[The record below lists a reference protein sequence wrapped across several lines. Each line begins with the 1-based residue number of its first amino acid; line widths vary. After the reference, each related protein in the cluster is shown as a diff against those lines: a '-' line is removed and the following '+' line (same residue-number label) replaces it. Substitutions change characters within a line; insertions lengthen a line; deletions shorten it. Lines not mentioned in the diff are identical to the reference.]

1 MSLSALPGPSSPE
14 PTTDEVE
21 EEQQLYES
29 LLDKHIER
37 KVNASLRR
45 TLQQESRRGDAP
57 SPSPPTGS
65 SYGPHAGGEAHQP
78 KVIGEI
84 IPWFDPE
91 NQSCVVTSW
100 VQKIEQLG
108 AIHRWSDY
116 EKICYMQLRLKGA
129 ARDWFN
135 RLTDYDK
142 TWEEWKA
149 LLQHAFPRCVDYATT
164 LEELV
169 ARKKLPNAPKIH
181 PVGGKLL
188 CTPGGVLDA
197 TSPVIF
203 LTNVGE
209 EAIQVK
215 AGRLVGR
222 CESCQEAESSAVL
235 GVSVSEKS
243 LPIVLGDVDYD
254 KSLSHSERDQLFA
267 LLNRWSSCF
276 ANSTKDLNAVK
287 GEGIEITLCE
297 GTQPVCYR
305 PYKLPLKEREYVREK
320 VKDLLDAGIIRE
332 SVSNFASPVIL
343 VKKKTGDYRLC
354 VDYRALNK
362 KTVKNIYPMP
372 NIEEQLTKLAGKV
385 YFTSLDCSQG
395 FHQIPVN
402 PNSIE
407 KTAFITPD
415 GHYEYMKM
423 PFGLVNAPSVFQRFV
438 DKALGPLR
446 YEQVL
451 VYMDDLLLPS
461 SSVEEGLQL
470 LNQVFELLDKAGLK
484 LNLKKCSFLKT
495 EIEYLGHHIGS
506 GGITPGMK
514 KTAAVDNFKRP
525 TSVHEVRQF
534 LGLAG
539 YFRKFIRG
547 FASIAFPLTELIK
560 KDNPWCWTDSQEK
573 AFAELKRALVNRP
586 ILVPYHN
593 NLETQLHT
601 DASVRGIG
609 GMLLQVQ
616 PDQTLKPVAYFSRV
630 TTPAERVYH
639 SYELETIAVV
649 ECLKRFRIYL
659 LGRHFKLVT
668 DCTAV
673 RYTFAKR
680 DLIPKIARWWLSVQ
694 EYDFEIEHRPGKL
707 MQHVDA
713 LSRNAIEHNV
723 NAVHLDESD
732 WFLTLQLQDETLN
745 QIVDRLRE
753 NSEPELARC
762 FVFKNN
768 RLYRKALDGPRL
780 VVPKSA
786 R

>member
-149 LLQHAFPRCVDYATT
+149 LLQHAFPRCVGYATT

>member
-78 KVIGEI
+78 KVTGEI

>member
-78 KVIGEI
+78 KVTGEI

-254 KSLSHSERDQLFA
+254 KSLSHSKRDQLFA

-287 GEGIEITLCE
+287 DEGIEITLCE